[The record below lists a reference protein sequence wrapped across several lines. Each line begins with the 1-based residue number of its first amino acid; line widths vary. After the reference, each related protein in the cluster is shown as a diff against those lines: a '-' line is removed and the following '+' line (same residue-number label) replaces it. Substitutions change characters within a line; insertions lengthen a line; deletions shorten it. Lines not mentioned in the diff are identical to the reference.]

1 MRGPEYHQRGA
12 NVLTLPLY
20 DFLHVLCDI
29 LVPMMRVIVV
39 LPLIS
44 SITTVHE
51 SPRGILL
58 DSRAAFLRG
67 AHFRLLHSFEC
78 KSGIWRVCMEAVRNQ
93 G

>member
-1 MRGPEYHQRGA
+1 MPPSPQLVY
-12 NVLTLPLY
+12 
-20 DFLHVLCDI
+20 LHVLCDI
-29 LVPMMRVIVV
+29 LVPMTRVIVV

-51 SPRGILL
+51 SPRGLLL

-78 KSGIWRVCMEAVRNQ
+78 KSGIWRVCMKAVRDQ